1 MSETPVWLRALED
14 PSRYPHPVEGEVS
27 VIETH
32 ISWVVLAGDYAYKFK
47 KPVNLG
53 FVDFSALHLR
63 RYYCREE
70 LRRNRPLA
78 GDLYEGVITLCGDP
92 EDPTLGPDEDGV
104 EAFEYGVRMQRFDE
118 AQRLDHAL
126 AEGRLEAPELEDFA
140 ERLADYHGRTAVADN
155 DSTWGTPEAVA
166 APARDNLAT
175 LERTVD
181 AADPGHPHLRAV
193 SAWTEQAHHRL
204 SPAFARRRAEGAVRE
219 CHGDLHLGNMARV
232 GGRVIAFDCIEF
244 NPAFYWIDTMNEVA
258 FLAMDT
264 RDRGRPDLGRRV
276 LNRYLEHT
284 GDFAGMAVFDYYQV
298 YRALV
303 RAKVAAIRVEQEG
316 GAGADTARA
325 EMEEYLALA
334 DTLTR
339 PRQPWLAI
347 THGLS
352 GSGKSHASGALIA
365 ATDAIRLRSDVER
378 KRLHGLPPA
387 AETGADV
394 DAGIYTR
401 EASDRTYDHLLARA
415 EELLDAGWPV
425 VVDAAFLTAE
435 RRAPFRALARRRGWP
450 FAVVELEAPEA
461 VLRERITARAAAGG
475 DASEADLAVL
485 EAQLQRREPPTEDGG
500 GDVVRLDA
508 TRPVDGATLRQ
519 RIAPPDPER

>member
-1 MSETPVWLRALED
+1 MSDRPVWLRALED
-14 PSRYPHPVEGEVS
+14 PARYPHAVERVE

-32 ISWVVLAGDYAYKFK
+32 ISWVVLAGDRAYKFK

-78 GDLYEGVITLCGDP
+78 GDLYEAVIALCGEP
-92 EDPTLGPDEDGV
+92 EDPALGPDEDGV
-104 EAFEYGVRMQRFDE
+104 EAFEYGVRMRRFE
-118 AQRLDHAL
+118 ESQRLDHL
-126 AEGRLEAPELEDFA
+126 LEAGDLAPAELEDFTT
-140 ERLADYHGRTAVADN
+140 RLAAYHAGTAVADN
-155 DSTWGTPEAVA
+155 DTTWGTPEAVT
-166 APARDNLAT
+166 APARENLTT
-175 LERTVD
+175 LRRTVNPDD
-181 AADPGHPHLRAV
+181 AGYPHLRAV
-193 SAWTEQAHHRL
+193 TSWTEQAHHRL
-204 SPAFARRRAEGAVRE
+204 APLFAQRRAAGAVRE

-232 GGRVIAFDCIEF
+232 DGRVIAFDCIEF

-264 RDRGRPDLGRRV
+264 RDRGRPDLGRRA
-276 LNRYLEHT
+276 LNRYLEQT

-303 RAKVAAIRVEQEG
+303 RAKVAAIRVDQEEG
-316 GAGADTARA
+316 EAADAARA
-325 EMEEYLALA
+325 EMEEYLGLA
-334 DTLTR
+334 DALTR

-378 KRLHGLPPA
+378 KRLHGLPPD
-387 AETGADV
+387 AETDAGM
-394 DAGIYTR
+394 DAGIYTAA
-401 EASDRTYDHLLARA
+401 ASERTYDHLLARA

-425 VVDAAFLTAE
+425 VVDATFLTAK
-435 RRAPFRALARRRGWP
+435 RREPFRALARRRGWP
-450 FAVVELEAPEA
+450 FAILDLEAPEA
-461 VLRERITARAAAGG
+461 VLRERIAARAAAGG
-475 DASEADLAVL
+475 DASEADTSVL
-485 EAQLQRREPPTEDGG
+485 EAQLKRREQPTGEEER
-500 GDVVRLDA
+500 DVVRLDA
-508 TRPVDGATLRQ
+508 TQPVDGEALVR
-519 RIAPPDPER
+519 RVVPPGPDTG